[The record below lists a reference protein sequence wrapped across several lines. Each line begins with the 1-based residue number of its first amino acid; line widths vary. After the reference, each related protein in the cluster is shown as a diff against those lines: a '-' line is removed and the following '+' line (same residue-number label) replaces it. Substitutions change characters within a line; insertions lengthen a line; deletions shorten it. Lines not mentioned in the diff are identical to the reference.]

1 MRRSR
6 ILMAA
11 AAALALAA
19 CSPSTGGEGPSSSP
33 PGKMAPSTPTATPE
47 PTTTATP
54 STLTIVSGGD
64 VLLHLSV
71 NDAARVGNSYDYT
84 PLFSG
89 IQPWIEGADLALCAL
104 EVPIVPPGEEPS
116 NYPNFGAPP
125 EIADSLK
132 AMGWDGCALAT
143 NHSMDRGFPGI
154 VSTADTLDAAGL
166 GHHGTARTEEEAG
179 LIQYYTL
186 ASGGREVTIA
196 QLSATTLTNGIPL
209 RQDEPWSWNVVGEFG
224 LRSVDD
230 IIADAT
236 RARAAGADL
245 VVLSMHWGTEYVSE
259 PIEEQTTI
267 ANQLAASGAVDL
279 VFGNHSHV
287 PEPVTRLDGGP
298 DGQGM
303 WVVWS
308 MGNMIS
314 GQTIESHGYRVLAG
328 LMTTATVEV
337 PAQGPAHVTNLE
349 WTTVTQDD
357 RTDHLFI
364 LNDLMEG
371 AQLPGMS
378 LSPTEIQARAD
389 VTYPVMT
396 ADGSVER
403 TVPPTPQS
411 TLISAERK

>member
-1 MRRSR
+1 M
-6 ILMAA
+6 
-11 AAALALAA
+11 
-19 CSPSTGGEGPSSSP
+19 
-33 PGKMAPSTPTATPE
+33 
-47 PTTTATP
+47 
-54 STLTIVSGGD
+54 
-64 VLLHLSV
+64 VL
-71 NDAARVGNSYDYT
+71 
-84 PLFSG
+84 
-89 IQPWIEGADLALCAL
+89 E
-104 EVPIVPPGEEPS
+104 
-116 NYPNFGAPP
+116 
-125 EIADSLK
+125 
-132 AMGWDGCALAT
+132 
-143 NHSMDRGFPGI
+143 RG
-154 VSTADTLDAAGL
+154 
-166 GHHGTARTEEEAG
+166 
-179 LIQYYTL
+179 
-186 ASGGREVTIA
+186 
-196 QLSATTLTNGIPL
+196 
-209 RQDEPWSWNVVGEFG
+209 GEFG

-298 DGQGM
+298 DGQSM